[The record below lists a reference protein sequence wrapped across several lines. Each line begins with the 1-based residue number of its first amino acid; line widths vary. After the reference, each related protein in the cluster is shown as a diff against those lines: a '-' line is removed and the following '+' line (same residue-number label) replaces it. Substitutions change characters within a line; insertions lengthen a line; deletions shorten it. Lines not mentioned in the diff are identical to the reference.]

1 MSLHAQG
8 YENRPTRRDLLQTAA
23 AVTAAAA
30 VTGSVV
36 PSAAA
41 AAAAPARN
49 GASSGRIHQ
58 SVCRWCYGKISLDD
72 LCSAAKRMG
81 LVGIDLLG
89 PADFPT
95 IKKYGLICTMV
106 NSHPLRDGLC
116 DPKYGDASL
125 KAMNAAIE
133 ATAREGWRNVICFS
147 GNRRGIDDKTGMDNC
162 VKALKEIVPV
172 AEKANVILNMELL
185 NSKVDHNDYMCDRS
199 PWGVELVKRVGSDHF
214 KLLYDIYHMQ
224 IMEGDV
230 IRTIRNDHAYFGHYH
245 TGGNPGRNE
254 LDDTQEL
261 NYKAIARAIADIGFQ
276 GYMAHEFIP
285 IRDPLT
291 SLGEAVELCVV

>member
-1 MSLHAQG
+1 MTTSAQG
-8 YENRPTRRDLLQTAA
+8 PGYRRTRRELLQTAA
-23 AVTAAAA
+23 AATAATAA
-30 VTGSVV
+30 GGWIGVTPGQAA
-36 PSAAA
+36 SAERRAV
-41 AAAAPARN
+41 N
-49 GASSGRIHQ
+49 SGRIKQ
-58 SVCRWCYGKISLDD
+58 SVCRWCYGKISLED
-72 LCSAAKRMG
+72 LSGAAKRLG

-95 IKKYGLICTMV
+95 IKKHGLICTMTT
-106 NSHPLRDGLC
+106 SHPLTDGLA
-116 DPKYGDASL
+116 DPKYWDASL
-125 KAMNAAIE
+125 KAMNSAIE
-133 ATAREGWRNVICFS
+133 ATSREGWRNVICFS
-147 GNRRGIDDKTGMDNC
+147 GNRRGIDDRTGMNNC
-162 VKALKEIVPV
+162 LKALKEIVPV

-185 NSKVDHNDYMCDRS
+185 NSKVNHHDYMCDRS
-199 PWGVELVKRVGSDHF
+199 PWGVELVKRVGSDNF

-230 IRTIRNDHAYFGHYH
+230 IRTIRQAHTAFGHYH

-285 IRDPLT
+285 LRDPLT